1 MSSCNCSECHFGTG
15 DIDQS
20 RIEKGTCGGEG
31 HMTNMEGAAALG
43 LIVRQ
48 GHWTIILSRNLF
60 IETAQTL

>member
-1 MSSCNCSECHFGTG
+1 
-15 DIDQS
+15 
-20 RIEKGTCGGEG
+20 
-31 HMTNMEGAAALG
+31 MTNMEGAAALG